1 MAIPD
6 RESAEAVG
14 AIKQKTRLPLVADI
28 HFDYRLAL
36 ICMEQGIDKVRIN
49 PGNIGS
55 EDGVRELAVMAKN
68 RGIPIRIGVNSG
80 SLAQD
85 IINKY
90 KGITAEALVESA
102 VAQAEMLERFDFK
115 DLVISIKAT
124 DVFLTIEAC
133 RMLAQNK
140 AYPQHIGMTEAGTE
154 IPGTVKSAIGIS
166 TLLREGI
173 GDTFRVS
180 LTGNPVSEVVAAREI
195 LRTLKIDESGVE
207 LISCP
212 TCGRCKVDLIRLAN
226 EVEQEIHKI
235 RTKHRLRVAVMGCAV
250 NGPGEAKEADVGIAG
265 ANGSVMLFKKGVS
278 RYRVPES
285 EAVAALMKEI
295 RAELETSRV

>member
-1 MAIPD
+1 
-6 RESAEAVG
+6 
-14 AIKQKTRLPLVADI
+14 
-28 HFDYRLAL
+28 
-36 ICMEQGIDKVRIN
+36 
-49 PGNIGS
+49 
-55 EDGVRELAVMAKN
+55 
-68 RGIPIRIGVNSG
+68 
-80 SLAQD
+80 
-85 IINKY
+85 
-90 KGITAEALVESA
+90 
-102 VAQAEMLERFDFK
+102 
-115 DLVISIKAT
+115 
-124 DVFLTIEAC
+124 
-133 RMLAQNK
+133 MLAQTK

-226 EVEQEIHKI
+226 EVGQEIQKI
-235 RTKHRLRVAVMGCAV
+235 RTKNRLKVAVMGCTV

-265 ANGSVMLFKKGVS
+265 ANESVMLFKKGVP

-285 EAVAALMKEI
+285 EAVAALMKEL
-295 RAELETSRV
+295 REELETSQG